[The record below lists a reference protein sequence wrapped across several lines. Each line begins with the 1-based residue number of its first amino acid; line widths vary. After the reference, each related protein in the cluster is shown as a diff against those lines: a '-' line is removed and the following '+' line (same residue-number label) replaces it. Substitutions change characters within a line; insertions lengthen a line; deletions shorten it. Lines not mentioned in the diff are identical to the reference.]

1 MKKSVLAIHDLSCH
15 AASSLSVVLP
25 LLLAA
30 GLDTSFLPSALLSSQ
45 SDGFDN
51 LFVRDLSRECDEI
64 MERWK
69 SYSLH
74 FDCLYTGYL
83 ASESQL
89 ELVLRARSSFLSPS
103 ALIVTDP
110 VMGDEGK
117 LYQNLGSSHIAMMKS
132 LCRGSSVI
140 TPNYT
145 EALLLAGRSDG
156 YTAETTLH
164 EAEELATRLSSEC
177 TSSVVI
183 TSIPL
188 SGGIYANLACDGTQV
203 RAFTYENLHA
213 SYPGCGDMFASLLV
227 AFLLN
232 DESFFVSVHKAG
244 EIASYAIRETLK
256 EKKERREGVSVSYA
270 VRRMLEMKF

>member
-25 LLLAA
+25 LLLSA

-64 MERWK
+64 MDRWK

-89 ELVLRARSSFLSPS
+89 ELVLRARSAFLSPS
-103 ALIVTDP
+103 SLIVTDP

-156 YTAETTLH
+156 YTAESCHLNALPLWSSRAFLYQ
-164 EAEELATRLSSEC
+164 EAFMRIWHVTALRCVLSHMRTCMQAIPAAEICSHRFLWLFFSTMRASSSRC
-177 TSSVVI
+177 TK
-183 TSIPL
+183 
-188 SGGIYANLACDGTQV
+188 QV
-203 RAFTYENLHA
+203 RLQA
-213 SYPGCGDMFASLLV
+213 M
-227 AFLLN
+227 
-232 DESFFVSVHKAG
+232 
-244 EIASYAIRETLK
+244 R
-256 EKKERREGVSVSYA
+256 
-270 VRRMLEMKF
+270 